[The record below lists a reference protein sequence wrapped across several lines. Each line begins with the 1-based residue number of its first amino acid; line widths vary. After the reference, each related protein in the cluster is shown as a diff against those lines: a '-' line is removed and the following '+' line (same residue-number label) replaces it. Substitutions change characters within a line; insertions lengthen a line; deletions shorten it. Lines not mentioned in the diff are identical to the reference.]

1 MKASIVFFALVFS
14 TILFIVNSKT
24 TYEVHYI
31 SSAKINGT
39 AGYADLSLEDVD
51 YVYFSFDYELH
62 NQLVPES
69 KNRAFFQIDS
79 ELPLLKDK
87 SLGFG
92 FYDKNWSLIK
102 DTDEI
107 KKISYQDL
115 KSSYYKK
122 ENDANKY
129 YYDTQRTDD
138 TMPTLLLRVPK
149 TGYDNGTVT
158 VENVLSIPNY
168 GNFLFPKI
176 FMIFLLLLSFW

>member
-1 MKASIVFFALVFS
+1 MKTSIVFFALVFS

-24 TYEVHYI
+24 TYDVHYVI
-31 SSAKINGT
+31 SAKMNGT
-39 AGYADLSLEDVD
+39 AAYVDFSEEED

-69 KNRAFFQIDS
+69 KDRAFFEINS
-79 ELPLLKDK
+79 ELPLLTDK

-92 FYDKNWSLIK
+92 FYDKNYSLLE
-102 DTDEI
+102 DTYEI
-107 KKISYQDL
+107 NKITYLDL

-122 ENDANKY
+122 ENDVHKY

-138 TMPTLLLRVPK
+138 TMPTLLLRVPRK
-149 TGYDNGTVT
+149 GYNNGTVT

-168 GNFLFPKI
+168 GNFLYPKI